1 MINLLLT
8 IGNINVGDSRQAQSD
23 TSVSTMLSNIMTIHN
38 AAAKNDEGK
47 LTNEQLEQ
55 NWDDIGQ
62 VNIIV

>member
-8 IGNINVGDSRQAQSD
+8 IGNINFGDSRQAQSD

-38 AAAKNDEGK
+38 AAATNDEGK

-55 NWDDIGQ
+55 NWGDIGQ